1 MTSDSS
7 DRPPR
12 RTTIPVPTEPLS
24 ELDRIL
30 DDATI
35 ALAAAD
41 VRSPTVPAEE
51 TSRRSRRSS
60 RRPISPSAASLQQ
73 RKEQMLHIVD
83 QLQVLVLRRP
93 HWLDFV
99 EDLLDGLLDGINH
112 DDEDNAAGGAR

>member
-12 RTTIPVPTEPLS
+12 RTTIPVPTEPLG

-35 ALAAAD
+35 ALAAAG

-51 TSRRSRRSS
+51 ASRRSRRSS

>member
-41 VRSPTVPAEE
+41 VRSPTVPAVE

-60 RRPISPSAASLQQ
+60 RRPVSPSAASLQQ

>member
-35 ALAAAD
+35 ALAAAG

-51 TSRRSRRSS
+51 ASRRSR